1 MILNLSKEE
10 LIDLI
15 KAVPIR
21 YERYTDELSA
31 LIEWDFD
38 MNGPTRYHWHTNMLR
53 EKSEEEL
60 HEFYKKLRNGDFY
73 NPIPEIAKY
82 KEARLPGIRRQF
94 PEFMNISINGASKTR
109 N

>member
-1 MILNLSKEE
+1 MHIDLSKEE

-21 YERYTDELSA
+21 YERYTAELSA
-31 LIEWDFD
+31 LIEWDFGV
-38 MNGPTRYHWHTNMLR
+38 NGPTRYYWHTNMLR

-73 NPIPEIAKY
+73 DPIQEIAEY
-82 KEARLPGIRRQF
+82 KEAALQRY
-94 PEFMNISINGASKTR
+94 
-109 N
+109 

>member
-1 MILNLSKEE
+1 MHIDLSKEE

-21 YERYTDELSA
+21 YERYTAELSA
-31 LIEWDFD
+31 LIEWYFD
-38 MNGPTRYHWHTNMLR
+38 MNGHTRYYWHMNMLR

-73 NPIPEIAKY
+73 DPIPEIAEY
-82 KEARLPGIRRQF
+82 KNVTLHRY
-94 PEFMNISINGASKTR
+94 
-109 N
+109 

>member
-1 MILNLSKEE
+1 MNLNLSKAE

-15 KAVPIR
+15 KSVPIR

-38 MNGPTRYHWHTNMLR
+38 MNGPTRYYWHTNMLR

-60 HEFYKKLRNGDFY
+60 YEFYKKLRNGDFY
-73 NPIPEIAKY
+73 DPIPEITEY
-82 KEARLPGIRRQF
+82 KEATLPGIRRQF
-94 PEFMNISINGASKTR
+94 PEF
-109 N
+109 

>member
-1 MILNLSKEE
+1 MHIDLSKEE

-21 YERYTDELSA
+21 YERYTAELSP

-38 MNGPTRYHWHTNMLR
+38 MNGPMSYCWHTNMLR

-60 HEFYKKLRNGDFY
+60 YEFYKKLRNGDFY
-73 NPIPEIAKY
+73 DPIPEITEY
-82 KEARLPGIRRQF
+82 KAVTLPGIRRQF
-94 PEFMNISINGASKTR
+94 PKFFLNINKR
-109 N
+109 NIVRL